1 MGRYPSLLVAQ
12 VRTSIL
18 LAAQYRA
25 DFVLDAAIEVVWTVT
40 AIAPLVVVYGHRQSV
55 AGWSFGE
62 ALVVLAFFTMLSAV
76 LEAAVVPSVQAVIEH
91 IRKGTLDFVLLKPAD
106 AQFLVSTTRFQPW
119 RAVNVLTSLAMM
131 AIAFRSLGRL
141 PTVTGVLLALV
152 LLAASITALYSLWIM
167 VVCVAFVSPK
177 IDNVTEL
184 FGAIFDAARWPSS
197 VFRGF
202 VRIVLTYVIP
212 LSLMTTVPAR
222 ALLGTWSWDEVIGA
236 IAGATAF
243 AVTARLVWLRA
254 LSQYTSASS

>member
-1 MGRYPSLLVAQ
+1 MGRYLSLLSAQ
-12 VRTSIL
+12 VRTSVL

-25 DFVLDAAIEVVWTVT
+25 DFILDAAIEIVWTVT
-40 AIAPLVVVYGHRQSV
+40 AIAPLVVVYGHRESI

-62 ALVVLAFFTMLSAV
+62 ALVVLAFFTMLTAV

-119 RAVNVLTSLAMM
+119 RAINVVTAIVMM
-131 AIAFRSLGRL
+131 VVAFRSLGRV
-141 PTVTGVLLALV
+141 PSVTGVLLALV
-152 LLAASITALYSLWIM
+152 LLGASITALYSLWIT
-167 VVCVAFVSPK
+167 VVCIAFVSPK

-197 VFRGF
+197 VFRGV

-222 ALLGTWSWDEVIGA
+222 ALLGTWSWEEVVGSIVGA
-236 IAGATAF
+236 AAF
-243 AVTARLVWLRA
+243 AVAARQVWLSSLAR
-254 LSQYTSASS
+254 YTSAA